1 MRETWRS
8 WVYDCLA
15 EHELR
20 SRTRAV
26 VTGTL
31 IALVMVG
38 VVCAALGTLPD
49 LDPLQRQFL
58 HNCGRLAWLLFSVEY
73 FCRIW
78 IAPEGDPQGGKRP
91 WSIRRRYLL
100 SFIGV
105 VDLLVILP
113 QWLGLVLPVDADIVN
128 LGLLLGLL
136 KAGRYAPAL
145 PLVAAV
151 FRNEGRSLL
160 AGLMVMMVL
169 LVLVSGV
176 MFTLE
181 HAAQPA
187 IYVSIPHTMWWAI
200 VTMATV
206 GYGDM
211 VPVTPLG
218 KVFGGFTMLLGI
230 AMFAVPAGI
239 LATGFATEIRKRDFV
254 VTWHTVAK
262 VPLFANLD
270 ATRIAGIARLLK
282 TQIVP
287 AHQVVMRRGEPA
299 DAMFFIM
306 SGEVEVDVLPHP
318 LRLGKGQY
326 VGEIALIME
335 TTRTATVTTLT
346 ECQLLALEVN
356 DFRQLA
362 QQHPDLREAI
372 KRVAETRLQGQQPTS
387 GEPPK
392 PEGSG

>member
-1 MRETWRS
+1 MQETWRS

-20 SRTRAV
+20 SRARAT

-31 IALVMVG
+31 IALVIVA
-38 VVCAALGTLPD
+38 VACAALGTLPD
-49 LDPLQRQFL
+49 LDPLHRQFL
-58 HNCGRLAWLLFSVEY
+58 RTCGRLTWLLFSIEY
-73 FCRIW
+73 LCRIW
-78 IAPEGDPQGGKRP
+78 IAPEGDPQGSKMP
-91 WSIRRRYLL
+91 WSVRRRYLV

-105 VDLLVILP
+105 IDLLVILP
-113 QWLGLVLPVDADIVN
+113 QWLGLVFPVDADIVN
-128 LGLLLGLL
+128 LGLLLSLL

-262 VPLFANLD
+262 VPLFASLD
-270 ATRIAGIARLLK
+270 AARIAGIAQLLK

-287 AHQVVMRRGEPA
+287 ERQVVVRRGEPA
-299 DAMFFIM
+299 DSMFFIM
-306 SGEVEVDVLPHP
+306 SGEVEVDVLPSP
-318 LRLGKGQY
+318 VRLGKGQY
-326 VGEIALIME
+326 FGEIALIME
-335 TTRTATVTTLT
+335 TTRTATVATVT
-346 ECQLLALEVN
+346 ECQLLTLDAN
-356 DFRQLA
+356 DFRQLT
-362 QQHPDLREAI
+362 QRHPDLREAI
-372 KRVAETRLQGQQPTS
+372 RRVAETRLQGQQPTP

-392 PEGSG
+392 PEGSA